1 MICRRNGIDVSDFR
15 FEPPESFKTLDSK
28 GVRAELGKMR
38 DVANSISA
46 DMDRMTEKQK
56 DAKARDDAR

>member
-15 FEPPESFKTLDSK
+15 FEPPESFKTLDPK
-28 GVRAELGKMR
+28 GVRAELGRMR

-46 DMDRMTEKQK
+46 DMERMVEKQK
-56 DAKARDDAR
+56 EVKAHDDAR